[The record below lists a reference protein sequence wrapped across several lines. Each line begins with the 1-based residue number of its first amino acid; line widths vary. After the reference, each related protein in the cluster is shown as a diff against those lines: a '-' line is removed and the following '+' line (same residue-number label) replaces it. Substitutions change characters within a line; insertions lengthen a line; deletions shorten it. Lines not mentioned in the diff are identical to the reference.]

1 MKKLTFLQ
9 SLLFSTLKFSPYQAI
24 FSTFVYTLRK
34 SLGKYLVFITEKW
47 QIILAIF
54 SWFLIGMI
62 FSNVSLSLKVISWA
76 IQDVK
81 KFTNEWNPKPDF
93 RILNPE
99 TRSTRPG
106 KTRSFDKLWGISYA
120 EYVINRSLLNVES
133 NFDNIGFYN
142 CSFYN
147 LTKSL
152 IKVLP
157 CLQKN

>member
-62 FSNVSLSLKVISWA
+62 
-76 IQDVK
+76 
-81 KFTNEWNPKPDF
+81 FTNEWNPKPDF